1 MVKSFRER
9 AVEDHPPSGLR
20 INAVTYD
27 AIIAHLHAWLPAEGC
42 GLIATSFEP
51 DGNAERV
58 ERFYPGSNVRR
69 SSTSFEMDPK
79 EVVTALK
86 QIEANGWRL
95 GAIVHA
101 HPTPTATPSDTDL
114 RQAFYPG
121 ALMAIV
127 SFKDATPELRAWHV
141 STHEERAEVVGEAP
155 VLIE

>member
-1 MVKSFRER
+1 MNDLFRER
-9 AVEDHPPSGLR
+9 AVADHPPSGLR
-20 INAVTYD
+20 IDPVIFN
-27 AIIAHLHAWLPAEGC
+27 AIIAHLRAWLPAEGC
-42 GLIATSFEP
+42 GLIATAFEP
-51 DGNAERV
+51 DGSAERV

-69 SSTSFEMDPK
+69 SPTSFEMDPK

-86 QIEANGWRL
+86 EIEANGWRL

-101 HPTPTATPSDTDL
+101 HPTTAAMPSDTDL

-141 STHEERAEVVGEAP
+141 SMHEEWAEVVGETP